1 MAKKTIG
8 RRKETIRL
16 EKGSIIKRKKG
27 LIKTALIYPN
37 TYQAGMSSLG
47 FQTVLGLIN
56 DLDHVSAERVFL
68 PKDPDERPLSVE
80 TGMELAQF
88 DILFFSVSFEN
99 DYLNIVSIL
108 NRGGIPRRSC
118 ERNESHPL
126 VIAGGVACF
135 LNPEPIALFMDI
147 MLLGEGELLIEPF
160 FNIYTPLIPRQE
172 LFEKLVS
179 LLAGVYVPAYYA
191 PIHTGEG
198 KLIGMK
204 VLNDHVPKQI
214 RIRRVRDLSEITT
227 TTRILTSDTAFKN
240 TFLVET
246 GRGCPHGCR
255 FCSAGFIYRPPRFY
269 PEDVVIRALFAAKKL
284 THRVGLVSAA
294 VSDHPGINEICARAI
309 EEDLQVSFS
318 SLRADALNDELINT
332 LKSSGVK
339 TATIAPEAGSQRMR
353 QIINKKISEQDL
365 LSATERLVESGII
378 NLKLYYMIGLPFE
391 EEDDLSAIVDL
402 TLKIRERFL
411 EASRKKQKI
420 GTITLS
426 INPFIPKPS
435 TPFQWA
441 PMATISQ
448 LKKSLRII
456 TDGLKRVPNMHI
468 NSESFRMARVNAL
481 LSRGDRRIADILEA
495 ASERGWSRA
504 MKEADEYCEQGVH
517 VERKK
522 DDFFPWDIVDT
533 GIGRDFLWK
542 EYERSKG
549 EKTTPDCPMVECS
562 SCGICRSPL

>member
-1 MAKKTIG
+1 MAKKTI
-8 RRKETIRL
+8 RSSKETIRL
-16 EKGSIIKRKKG
+16 EKGSTIKRKKG

-68 PKDPDERPLSVE
+68 PKDPGERPLSVE
-80 TGMELAQF
+80 TGMALDQF

-99 DYLNIVSIL
+99 DYLNLVSIL

-118 ERNESHPL
+118 DRNGSHPL

-160 FNIYTPLIPRQE
+160 FNIYTPLIPRNE
-172 LFEKLVS
+172 LLEKLVS

-204 VLNDHVPKQI
+204 VMNDYAPKQI
-214 RIRRVRDLSEITT
+214 RIRRVRDLSDITT

-240 TFLVET
+240 IFLVET

-284 THRVGLVSAA
+284 TDRVGLVSAA

-309 EEDLQVSFS
+309 EEDLQISFS
-318 SLRADALNDELINT
+318 SLRADALIDELITT
-332 LKSSGVK
+332 LKNSGVK
-339 TATIAPEAGSQRMR
+339 TATIAPEAGSERMR

-365 LSATERLVESGII
+365 LSATERLVGSGII

-391 EEDDLSAIVDL
+391 EEDDLFAIVDL
-402 TLKIRERFL
+402 TMKIRERFL

-448 LKKSLRII
+448 LRKSLRII
-456 TDGLKRVPNMHI
+456 TDGLKRVPNMQI

-504 MKEADEYCEQGVH
+504 MREADDYCEQGVH

-522 DDFFPWDIVDT
+522 DDFFPWDIVET
-533 GIGRDFLWK
+533 GIRRDFLWK
-542 EYERSKG
+542 EYERAKG
-549 EKTTPDCPMVECS
+549 EKTTPDCPMIDCS
-562 SCGICRSPL
+562 RCGICRSSL